1 MGGELANRDESDIEE
16 AVPKV
21 DAVYMPQPNI
31 SAWTITV
38 SDQTTAAGTGEIY
51 LFFSRY

>member
-21 DAVYMPQPNI
+21 DAVYMPLN
-31 SAWTITV
+31 V
-38 SDQTTAAGTGEIY
+38 
-51 LFFSRY
+51 